1 MKKFIF
7 PTNKIIDATSA
18 LIECEKY
25 CGLVERCWGCSA
37 HTNTSNQWNAIPK
50 CGELEK
56 WEGLTQGD
64 VTQKPSTE
72 RKYKVSYFTLS
83 VDNFIDS
90 IEKKLFNNSYFI
102 NCSLY

>member
-1 MKKFIF
+1 MKEFVF
-7 PTNKIIDATSA
+7 PTNLIIDAKTA

-25 CGLVERCWGCSA
+25 CGRVERCWGCSA

-72 RKYKVSYFTLS
+72 RMYS
-83 VDNFIDS
+83 VFLFLPILL
-90 IEKKLFNNSYFI
+90 IIKLGNRRVFH
-102 NCSLY
+102 